1 MVRATLHE
9 AGDGRKPTAGLD
21 VPRPT
26 AQSSR
31 SRERA
36 LRQREGTDRA
46 SSSAT
51 PVVDVERA
59 SGGRFSADPMA
70 ALTSW
75 SAFADWAAG
84 RRAGDA
90 EKPLVEADL
99 GPPVPRPRSVFAIG
113 LNYRDH
119 AREAGLELPQQP
131 MIFTKF
137 PSCLAGPRGNIVC
150 HSERVDW
157 EVELVV
163 VIGRGGRA
171 IGEAEALAH
180 VAGYTVGQD
189 VSDRRL
195 QFADAPP
202 QFSLGKSLDGYGPI
216 GPALVSL
223 DAFTDPNDLALTV
236 RRLGRAHAG
245 RADERHGL
253 CRPGADRVP
262 VPLVHAGSRRPH
274 LHRHPGG
281 RRLDAEPTAVS
292 SGPGDEVV
300 STIENIGT
308 LRNRCV
314 AAEP

>member
-21 VPRPT
+21 VRGRPPNHPDLVSVRF
-26 AQSSR
+26 ANVKDRSSLVVGD
-31 SRERA
+31 A
-36 LRQREGTDRA
+36 
-46 SSSAT
+46 
-51 PVVDVERA
+51 VVDVERA

-70 ALTSW
+70 ALTAW

-131 MIFTKF
+131 MVFTKF

-223 DAFTDPNDLALTV
+223 DAFTDPNDLALTCDV
-236 RRLGRAHAG
+236 SGERMQDGRTSDMVFAVPALIAYLSRWCTLAAGDLIFTGTPAGVGSTRNPRRYLGA
-245 RADERHGL
+245 
-253 CRPGADRVP
+253 
-262 VPLVHAGSRRPH
+262 
-274 LHRHPGG
+274 
-281 RRLDAEPTAVS
+281 
-292 SGPGDEVV
+292 GDEVV